1 MKKLNA
7 SMGLSK
13 VKKNPKIKSK
23 KFTGVY
29 SQSIITNGRSDV
41 MYFFNFKDKNNL
53 DKNSKPRLT
62 WVKVGKK
69 SQGMSLEIANRE
81 RNSQISEMNNGKDIT
96 SVAIKKK
103 KRDILKFQ
111 TLADR
116 YFVDKRITQAR
127 MNRYNIHIKPIFGHA
142 DCYSITKKQ
151 IKDFLYKYSL
161 KAAPATV
168 NAVRET
174 MTAIFNHSI
183 KEYELPIIN
192 PCVGIPRLKTDNE
205 RERYL
210 STEEIKLLLD
220 VVEDNVFL
228 WLTVR
233 LSLSTGA
240 RITSVL
246 NIQKKDLNF
255 DNGVVIIKNFKT
267 NNTYRGFLPSDLVDF
282 LKEYTKDM
290 KLNDYLLSLLPG
302 IKPTFPN
309 IRHRLKPILDD
320 LFNQEL
326 EKDDRKNRVVIH
338 TFRHTFASHLA
349 INGTPIFTIQ
359 KLLDHSKIDQTLRYA
374 KLSPNSGQDN
384 VEQLYK

>member
-1 MKKLNA
+1 MEKSSNLTNLK
-7 SMGLSK
+7 GI
-13 VKKNPKIKSK
+13 KKNPKVKSK

-29 SQSIITNGRSDV
+29 SQNIITNGRKDV
-41 MYFFNFKDKNNL
+41 MFYFNFKDKNDLNIKGL
-53 DKNSKPRLT
+53 PKLR
-62 WVKVGKK
+62 WIKVGKK
-69 SQGMSLEIANRE
+69 SEGISLEIANRQ

-96 SVAIKKK
+96 LVSIKKK
-103 KRDILKFQ
+103 NKDVLRFQ
-111 TLADR
+111 TLAER
-116 YFVDKRITQAR
+116 YFVDKRITKER
-127 MNRYNIHIKPIFGHA
+127 MSRYNIHIKPLFGNM
-142 DCYSITKKQ
+142 DCFNITKKQ
-151 IKDFLYKYSL
+151 VKEFLYKYSE

-183 KEYELPIIN
+183 KEYELNRIN

-220 VVEDNVFL
+220 VVSHNKL
-228 WLTVR
+228 IWLTVR
-233 LSLSTGA
+233 LCLCTGA
-240 RITSVL
+240 RITSVI

-255 DNGVVIIKNFKT
+255 INGVVTIKNFKT
-267 NNTYRGFLPSDLVDF
+267 NSTYRGFLPTDLVEF
-282 LKEYTKDM
+282 LKDYTKDM
-290 KLNDYLLSLLPG
+290 KLNEYVLAITEG
-302 IKPTFPN
+302 KKPTFPN
-309 IRHRLKPILDD
+309 IRWRLKPILDD

-349 INGTPIFTIQ
+349 INGTPIFTVQ

-384 VEQLYK
+384 VEQLYR